1 MSSAIDECLILL
13 NIVVNVLT
21 MANLTQRGLLMHD
34 WLELFDAQHYS
45 QVVISAEVLG
55 RVSLSQV

>member
-1 MSSAIDECLILL
+1 MSSAVDECLILL

-34 WLELFDAQHYS
+34 WLELFDAQHHS